1 VRRLDQLLQRVGRA
15 GYRMTSPR
23 RAILEQIAACE
34 GQFTASDV
42 LQRVAAV
49 APEIGRA
56 TVFRTIE
63 LLLDLGAL
71 ERVHTG
77 DERRDT
83 YVVCHDGHHHHLV
96 CSVCGTVAET
106 ADCTIGEAVAAMA
119 RQAGYEVEQHWLEI
133 VGRCPRCAAAS
144 ATQPAAPARGARPPR
159 RYADVAH
166 PHS

>member
-1 VRRLDQLLQRVGRA
+1 MGRLDQLLQRVGRA
-15 GYRMTSPR
+15 GYRITTPR

-49 APEIGRA
+49 TPEIGRA

-63 LLLDLGAL
+63 LLLNLGAL

-77 DERRDT
+77 DERRDA
-83 YVVCHDGHHHHLV
+83 YVICRDGHHHHLV

-106 ADCTIGEAVAAMA
+106 AGCTIGEAVAAMA
-119 RQAGYEVEQHWLEI
+119 RQAGYEVEHHWLEI
-133 VGRCPRCAAAS
+133 VGRCPRCTTAPAM
-144 ATQPAAPARGARPPR
+144 QPASPATGGDRLSGER
-159 RYADVAH
+159 
-166 PHS
+166 